1 MSRKVI
7 GARGGVPDLNQT
19 RCRVALATSLLAL
32 AVAIPL
38 SASSAPR
45 SPLRDEEVRTRAD
58 ALLARMIPEEK
69 AGQLSEYFYF
79 SELPP
84 LKKLVDE
91 SLDKGG
97 VGALLFVTD
106 PAETNRLQKIATE
119 KTRLKI
125 PLLFGFDVIHGFRTI
140 FPVPLGMAASWDPKM
155 VEEIQAVA
163 AAEARAVGIHW
174 AFAPNVDITRDPRWG
189 RIVEGAGED
198 PYLGAAMAAAQV
210 RGFQGPFLASPGGKN
225 QPIG

>member
-1 MSRKVI
+1 MSQLRQA
-7 GARGGVPDLNQT
+7 GR
-19 RCRVALATSLLAL
+19 RVALTTGLLAL
-32 AVAIPL
+32 ALATPL
-38 SASSAPR
+38 LANASPR
-45 SPLRDEEVRTRAD
+45 PPLRDDEVRTRAD
-58 ALLARMIPEEK
+58 ALLARMTPEEK
-69 AGQLSEYFYF
+69 AGQLSQYFYF
-79 SELPP
+79 AELPP

-91 SLDKGG
+91 SMGNGG

-119 KTRLKI
+119 RTRLKI

-155 VEEIQAVA
+155 VEEMQAIA

-174 AFAPNVDITRDPRWG
+174 AFAPNVDVTRDPRWG

-198 PYLGAAMAAAQV
+198 P
-210 RGFQGPFLASPGGKN
+210 
-225 QPIG
+225 